1 MDRSA
6 ILARLKEHEAEL
18 RRRGVARVA
27 LFGSA
32 ARGERRE
39 GSDIDL
45 MVDIDPNA
53 RIGVFEYAGIV
64 QYLVSL
70 FPIRVEVANHKGLK
84 ELVRPNAERD
94 AIYAF

>member
-6 ILARLKEHEAEL
+6 ILARLKEHEAAL

-32 ARGERRE
+32 ARGEARAD
-39 GSDIDL
+39 SDIDL
-45 MVDIDPNA
+45 MVDIDPEA
-53 RIGVFEYAGIV
+53 RVDLFKYAGIV
-64 QYLVSL
+64 QYLESL
-70 FPIRVEVANHKGLK
+70 FPVSVDVADHEGLK
-84 ELVRPNAERD
+84 ALVRPTIERD